1 MDITNIKGIGAKK
14 ADELKKIGLDTV
26 EKVANASIEELTK
39 ISGVGKVTAEKMKL
53 AAQELLT
60 TSEQAEPKK
69 VEPKKPVVKKAEPKK
84 VEPKKPV
91 VKKAEPKKVEPKKP
105 VVKKAE
111 PKKAEPKKKPKTIKP
126 KKTEKKQKQ
135 PRKLAEL
142 KETYGIIR
150 NIVHNRTGTTGNRS
164 ILVSLYNTEL
174 PISAYVGRR
183 VVANYPNSKRT
194 LMGKI
199 VKIHGKN
206 KSNEQKVI
214 VRFNK
219 GVSPH
224 ILETR
229 VRVI

>member
-1 MDITNIKGIGAKK
+1 MSNMDITNIKGIGAKK

-60 TSEQAEPKK
+60 TSEQ
-69 VEPKKPVVKKAEPKK
+69 AEPKK